1 MSENQQDF
9 IPEEQ
14 DDFSSSTIFSAPTEH
29 KDKKKSGK
37 YRLPLRL
44 LAIFLVV
51 ALIGGSVWWVA
62 KYVAEKT
69 TKQGETFQAQQMVTL
84 STTSFKKLTVIHD
97 TATLV
102 LNSRMEEEDG
112 QQSQVWALEGYD
124 ETLIDKTSLSQI
136 ASYASAVT
144 VFKEYDY
151 DEATQKTQYGLDK
164 PVVTV
169 KVEATDAKQ
178 NFVLTQGVST
188 ADGQYAYLHI
198 SAYPNKIYLVSR
210 GTLTGFIV
218 EPLDLAIST
227 AIPAIEKNSDNAGY
241 FDSDGVLCDFDTL
254 TISGSKFKKPL
265 VFVPNKDNRFSSY
278 ATYIC
283 TSPKLRI
290 ADGVIEDIRNSFAN
304 GVSASSAVSFD
315 QSQESIKKFGLDKP
329 DLIYT
334 LKVAGKNY
342 TYKLKATDDSLTQY
356 YILASTDRMIRTVTI
371 SNMEYLTNEEKDYY
385 LGFMA
390 LEAISDVS
398 EFSLKGD
405 VNASFTLSKKEEEEG
420 YDIKCNGQTVE
431 SDDFQTYYA
440 LFIGTMA
447 IDYNTVKTSGKADLT
462 VTLKHHDSSA
472 PTVISFFRISDSRYQ
487 YSVGGTPMGQISSTA
502 YDKLVREIEK
512 LVK

>member
-1 MSENQQDF
+1 MSENQKDF

-29 KDKKKSGK
+29 KDKKKAGK
-37 YRLPLRL
+37 HGLTLRL
-44 LAIFLVV
+44 IAIFLVV
-51 ALIGGSVWWVA
+51 ALIGGSVWWVS
-62 KYVAEKT
+62 KYIAEKS
-69 TKQGETFQAQQMVTL
+69 TKTGETFEAQQMVIL
-84 STTSFKKLTVIHD
+84 SVTSFEKLTVIHD

-102 LNSRMEEEDG
+102 LNSSMTEEDG
-112 QQSQVWALEGYD
+112 QQKQVWTLEGYD

-151 DEATQKTQYGLDK
+151 DETQKAQFGLDK

-169 KVEATDAKQ
+169 KVEAKDEKQ
-178 NFVLTQGVST
+178 NFVLTQGSVT

-198 SAYPNKIYLVSR
+198 STFPNKIYLVNRS
-210 GTLTGFIV
+210 TLTGFIV

-227 AIPAIEKNSDNAGY
+227 AIPAIEKTKDNAGY
-241 FDSDGVLCDFDTL
+241 FDSEGVLCDFDTL
-254 TISGSKFKKPL
+254 TISGSRFKKPL
-265 VFVPNKDNRFSSY
+265 VFTPNKDNRFSSY

-290 ADGVIEDIRNSFAN
+290 ADGVVEDIRNSFAN
-304 GVSASSAVSFD
+304 GVSASGAVSFD
-315 QSQESIKKFGLDKP
+315 QSNESIKKFGLDNP
-329 DLIYT
+329 DIVIT

-342 TYKLKATDDSLTQY
+342 SYKLKATDDSNTQF

-371 SNMEYLTNEEKDYY
+371 SNMEYLNNEEKDYY

-390 LEAISDVS
+390 LEAIADVS
-398 EFSLKGD
+398 EFAVTGD
-405 VNASFTLSKKEEEEG
+405 VNAAFTLNKKEDEEG
-420 YDIKCNGQTVE
+420 YDIKCNGNTVDSE
-431 SDDFQTYYA
+431 AFQTFYA
-440 LFIGTMA
+440 LFIGTTA
-447 IDYNTVKTSGKADLT
+447 IDYETQKVSGKADLT
-462 VTLKHHDSSA
+462 ITLKHHDGAA
-472 PTVISFFRISDSRYQ
+472 PTVLSFFRISDSRYQ

-512 LVK
+512 LIK